1 MGRRKTI
8 DREVLLDAAE
18 QIITI
23 HGAAALTIDA
33 VAKAVGITKGGVQY
47 SFSSKDALIEAMF
60 DRWGA
65 SYDKQF
71 HKIAGDN
78 PDPQTA
84 VRAHIE
90 ATKCSDEAST
100 AKAAGL
106 LAALIQTPEHL
117 ESTRIWYRQRFAG
130 LNMTTEEGRQARL
143 AFLATEG
150 AFILR
155 FFGLM
160 DISPEEWRDMFDD
173 ILATMPPD
181 DISSDA
187 STHAE

>member
-78 PDPQTA
+78 PDPQIA

-130 LNMTTEEGRQARL
+130 LDMTTEEGRQARL

>member
-18 QIITI
+18 HIVTT

-33 VAKAVGITKGGVQY
+33 LAKTVGITKGGVQY
-47 SFSSKDALIEAMF
+47 SFSTKDGLIDAMF
-60 DRWGA
+60 ERWEA

-71 HKIAGDN
+71 HGIAGN
-78 PDPQTA
+78 DPHPLTT

-90 ATKCSDEAST
+90 ATRRSDEAST

-106 LAALIQTPEHL
+106 MAALLQTPEHL
-117 ESTRIWYRQRFAG
+117 ESTRIWYRQRIEG
-130 LNMTTEEGRQARL
+130 LDTTTAEGRQARL

-150 AFILR
+150 AFVLR

-160 DISPEEWRDMFDD
+160 DMTEGEWEDIFNDIIAALSP
-173 ILATMPPD
+173 
-181 DISSDA
+181 
-187 STHAE
+187 

>member
-18 QIITI
+18 QIVTTQ
-23 HGAAALTIDA
+23 GAAALTIDA

-47 SFSSKDALIEAMF
+47 NFGTKDALIDAMF
-60 DRWGA
+60 ERWGE
-65 SYDKQF
+65 SYDQQF
-71 HKIAGDN
+71 QKIAGEN
-78 PDPQTA
+78 PNPLTA
-84 VRAHIE
+84 MHAHVE
-90 ATKCSDEAST
+90 ATRQSDAAST

-106 LAALIQTPEHL
+106 MAALLQTPERL
-117 ESTRIWYRQRFAG
+117 KSTKAWYQERMAG
-130 LNMTTEEGRQARL
+130 LDMATVEGRQARL

-160 DISPEEWRDMFDD
+160 EMNEDEWEGIFDD
-173 ILATMPPD
+173 ISTLMPSK
-181 DISSDA
+181 I
-187 STHAE
+187 AE

>member
-18 QIITI
+18 QIVTT

-33 VAKAVGITKGGVQY
+33 VAKTVGITKGGVQY
-47 SFSSKDALIEAMF
+47 SFGTKDALIDAMF
-60 DRWGA
+60 DRWGE
-65 SYDKQF
+65 SYAQQF
-71 HKIAGDN
+71 QKIAGEN
-78 PDPQTA
+78 PDPLTA
-84 VRAHIE
+84 MYAHAE
-90 ATKCSDEAST
+90 ATRRSDAAST

-106 LAALIQTPEHL
+106 MAALLQTPEHL
-117 ESTRIWYRQRFAG
+117 KSTKEWYQERMAG
-130 LNMTTEEGRQARL
+130 LDMTTEEGRQARL

-160 DISPEEWRDMFDD
+160 DINEDEWKD
-173 ILATMPPD
+173 IFN
-181 DISSDA
+181 DISTLMPSKC
-187 STHAE
+187 AE